1 MRGNKY
7 HSTKTM
13 VNGVKFDSAKEAQ
26 RWSDLSIMQRA
37 GLISNLQRQVKYEL
51 IPNQY
56 EEVITYTPKRHQEKK
71 QKVLLEQGIS
81 YIADFVYE
89 KDGKTVVEDVKG
101 YREGQA
107 YALFKIKRKLML
119 YIHGIKVVEV

>member
-1 MRGNKY
+1 MKRNKY
-7 HSTKTM
+7 HSTKTT
-13 VNGVKFDSAKEAQ
+13 VNGIKFDSAKEAQ
-26 RWSDLSIMQRA
+26 RWSELSIMQRA

-51 IPNQY
+51 IPSQY

-71 QKVLLEQGIS
+71 KKVLLEQGIS